1 MNAGSSNWI
10 TSTPVAA
17 IALASSFRISANA
30 HASFS
35 RLR

>member
-1 MNAGSSNWI
+1 LNAGSSNWI
-10 TSTPVAA
+10 TSRPPAA
-17 IALASSFRISANA
+17 ISRASAFRISANA